1 MRFSIVH
8 RRRAVRLGAM
18 SDPLQFFD
26 EMYGGSPEARGCYS
40 SYCDWFEGQNIA
52 HLRRKSED
60 AETFFRR
67 TGITFNVYGQAE
79 ASERL
84 IPFDIVPRIIAGR
97 EWARLARGIEQRV
110 RAINAFLHD
119 IYHRQEILRAGRI
132 PKELI
137 AQNEAFLPQMIGV
150 SPPGGVY
157 THIVGTDL
165 VRTGEDEFYV
175 LEDNARTPSG
185 VSYMLENRETM
196 LQMFPE
202 LFSRVRVQPV
212 SDYPTRLRRALAAS
226 APDACT
232 GKPVVAVLT
241 PGIHNS
247 AYFEHAFLAD
257 QMGAELV
264 EGGDLRVVDGRI
276 GMRTTQGYQ
285 AIDVLYRRVDDD
297 YLDPLIFNP
306 NSMLGVPGIMDIYR
320 AGGITIA
327 NAPGTGIADDKAIY
341 SYMPDIV
348 EFYMGEKSILKN
360 VPTWRCSDDDALAYV
375 LDHLAELVVKEV
387 HGSGGYGMLVGPA
400 ASKKELAAFRAK
412 LIARPSNY
420 IAQPTLALSTVP
432 ILTRKGLAPRHVDL
446 RPYVLVSPGKIDLVP
461 GGLSRVALKE
471 GSLVVNS
478 SQGGG
483 TKDTW
488 VLEE

>member
-1 MRFSIVH
+1 MTEPSR
-8 RRRAVRLGAM
+8 
-18 SDPLQFFD
+18 FFD
-26 EMYGGSPEARGCYS
+26 EMLQADGTARHPYT
-40 SYCDWFEGQNIA
+40 SYCDWFGAED
-52 HLRRKSED
+52 LRDLRKKSTD
-60 AETFFRR
+60 AEQFFRR

-79 ASERL
+79 ADERL
-84 IPFDIVPRIIAGR
+84 IPFDVVPRVISGR
-97 EWARLARGIEQRV
+97 EWARLTKGIEQRV
-110 RAINAFLHD
+110 RAINAFLYD
-119 IYHRQEILRAGRI
+119 IYHRQEILRAGRV
-132 PKELI
+132 PVDLI
-137 AQNEAFLPQMIGV
+137 AKNDAFLPQMIGMA
-150 SPPGGVY
+150 PPGNVF
-157 THIVGTDL
+157 THIVGVDL
-165 VRTGEDEFYV
+165 VRTGEDEFFV

-202 LFSRVRVQPV
+202 LFSRIKVQPV
-212 SDYPTRLRRALAAS
+212 SDYPRDLRRSLAAS
-226 APDACT
+226 SPANSSGDCT
-232 GKPVVAVLT
+232 VAVLT

-257 QMGAELV
+257 QMGVELV
-264 EGGDLRVVDGRI
+264 EGHDIRITDGKVQ
-276 GMRTTQGYQ
+276 MRTTQGYKP
-285 AIDVLYRRVDDD
+285 IDVLYRRVDDD
-297 YLDPLIFNP
+297 FLDPLNFRP
-306 NSMLGVPGIMDIYR
+306 DSMLGVPGIMDVYR

-348 EFYMGEKSILKN
+348 EFYTGEKAILQN
-360 VPTWRCSDDDALAYV
+360 VPTWRCSEPDSLAYV
-375 LDHLAELVVKEV
+375 LDNLADLVVKEV

-400 ASKKELAAFRAK
+400 ASRKELAMFRAK
-412 LIARPSNY
+412 LEAKPSNY

-432 ILTRKGLAPRHVDL
+432 ILTKAGLAPRHVDL
-446 RPYVLVSPGKIDLVP
+446 RPFVLVSPNRISITP
-461 GGLSRVALKE
+461 GGLTRVAIKK

>member
-1 MRFSIVH
+1 
-8 RRRAVRLGAM
+8 M
-18 SDPLQFFD
+18 SDTDRFYD
-26 EMYGGSPEARGCYS
+26 EMLAPDGAPRGPYGSYGAWFDREDLRELRKKSTEAER
-40 SYCDWFEGQNIA
+40 
-52 HLRRKSED
+52 
-60 AETFFRR
+60 FFRR

-79 ASERL
+79 ADERL
-84 IPFDIVPRIIAGR
+84 IPFDIVPRIISAR
-97 EWARLARGIEQRV
+97 EWARLTRGIEQRV

-119 IYHRQEILRAGRI
+119 IYHRQEILRAGRVPVDI
-132 PKELI
+132 I
-137 AQNEAFLPQMIGV
+137 ARNDAFLPQMIGMA
-150 SPPGGVY
+150 PPGNVF

-165 VRTGEDEFYV
+165 VRTGEDEFFV

-202 LFSRVRVQPV
+202 LFTRIKVQPV
-212 SDYPTRLRRALAAS
+212 SDYPRDLRRSLAAS
-226 APDACT
+226 APTNCSNDCT
-232 GKPVVAVLT
+232 VAILT

-257 QMGAELV
+257 QMGIELV
-264 EGGDLRVVDGRI
+264 EGHDLRIVDGKVA
-276 GMRTTQGYQ
+276 MRTTEGYK

-297 YLDPLIFNP
+297 FLDPLSFNP
-306 NSMLGVPGIMDIYR
+306 DSQLGVPGIMDVYR

-348 EFYMGEKSILKN
+348 EFYTGEKAILQN
-360 VPTWRCSDDDALAYV
+360 VPTWRCNEPEALAYV
-375 LDHLAELVVKEV
+375 LDNLAELVVKEV
-387 HGSGGYGMLVGPA
+387 HGSGGYGMLIGPA
-400 ASKKELAAFRAK
+400 ASRKELAEFRRK
-412 LIARPSNY
+412 LEARPGYY
-420 IAQPTLALSTVP
+420 IAQPTLSLSTVP
-432 ILTRKGLAPRHVDL
+432 IFTRSGLAPRHVDL
-446 RPYVLVSPGKIDLVP
+446 RPFVLVSPDRVHITP
-461 GGLSRVALKE
+461 GGLTRVALKK

-488 VLEE
+488 VLGE

>member
-1 MRFSIVH
+1 MTEP
-8 RRRAVRLGAM
+8 GT
-18 SDPLQFFD
+18 FFD
-26 EMYGGSPEARGCYS
+26 EMHGGGETPRAPYAE
-40 SYCDWFEGQNIA
+40 YCRWLEGEDVA
-52 HLRRKSED
+52 WLRRKSTE

-67 TGITFNVYGQAE
+67 TGITFNVYGAAE
-79 ASERL
+79 ADERL
-84 IPFDIVPRIIAGR
+84 IPFDVVPRIISGR

-119 IYHRQEILRAGRI
+119 LYHRQEILRSGRVPREI
-132 PKELI
+132 I
-137 AQNEAFLPQMIGV
+137 ARNDAFLPQMIGIT
-150 SPPGGVY
+150 PPGGVY
-157 THIVGTDL
+157 THVVGVDL
-165 VRTGEDEFYV
+165 VRTSEDEVFV

-196 LQMFPE
+196 FQMFPE
-202 LFSRVRVQPV
+202 LFSRIRVQPV
-212 SDYPTRLRRALAAS
+212 SDYPMRLRRALAAS
-226 APDACT
+226 APTACE
-232 GKPVVAVLT
+232 GRPVVAILT

-264 EGGDLRVVDGRI
+264 EGHDLRVVDGRI
-276 GMRTTQGYQ
+276 AMRTTRGYQ
-285 AIDVLYRRVDDD
+285 LIDVLYRRVDDD
-297 YLDPLIFNP
+297 FLDPLIFRQD
-306 NSMLGVPGIMDIYR
+306 SMLGVPGIFDIYR

-348 EFYMGEKSILKN
+348 EFYTGEKAILSN
-360 VPTWRCSDDDALAYV
+360 VPTWRCSDPESLKYV
-375 LDHLAELVVKEV
+375 LSNLSELVVKEV

-400 ASKKELAAFRAK
+400 ASRNELAAFRAK
-412 LIARPSNY
+412 LEARPGNY

-432 ILTRKGLAPRHVDL
+432 ILAKSGLAPRHVDL
-446 RPYVLVSPGKIDLVP
+446 RPYVLVLPNRIDLVP
-461 GGLSRVALKE
+461 GGLTRVALKK

>member
-1 MRFSIVH
+1 MRD
-8 RRRAVRLGAM
+8 RL
-18 SDPLQFFD
+18 PFFD
-26 EMYGGSPEARGCYS
+26 EMLGSGEAARDPYA
-40 SYCDWFEGQNIA
+40 SYHGWFSNEDLKD
-52 HLRRKSED
+52 LRKKSTD
-60 AETFFRR
+60 AEAFFRR

-79 ASERL
+79 ADERL
-84 IPFDIVPRIIAGR
+84 IPFDIVPRIISAR
-97 EWARLARGIEQRV
+97 EWAKLTKGIEQRV

-132 PKELI
+132 PVDLI
-137 AQNEAFLPQMIGV
+137 ARNEAFLPQMIGV
-150 SPPGGVY
+150 APPGNVY
-157 THIVGTDL
+157 THIVGIDL
-165 VRTGEDEFYV
+165 VRTGEDEFFV

-202 LFSRVRVQPV
+202 LFTRIKVQPV
-212 SDYPTRLRRALAAS
+212 QDYPVNLRRSLAAS
-226 APDACT
+226 APQNCSPDT
-232 GKPVVAVLT
+232 TVAVLT

-247 AYFEHAFLAD
+247 AYYEHAFLAD
-257 QMGAELV
+257 QMGVELV
-264 EGGDLRVVDGRI
+264 EGSDLRIVGGKVQ
-276 GMRTTQGYQ
+276 MRTTEGYRP
-285 AIDVLYRRVDDD
+285 IDVLYRRVDDD
-297 YLDPLIFNP
+297 FLDPMNFNP
-306 NSMLGVPGIMDIYR
+306 DSMLGVPGIMDIYR

-348 EFYMGEKSILKN
+348 EFYTGEKAILQN
-360 VPTWRCSDDDALAYV
+360 VPTWRCSEADDLAYV
-375 LDHLAELVVKEV
+375 LDHLDEVVVKEV

-400 ASKKELAAFRAK
+400 ASKKEIATFRKK
-412 LIARPSNY
+412 LEARPGNY

-432 ILTRKGLAPRHVDL
+432 ILTQKGLAPRHVDL
-446 RPYVLVSPGKIDLVP
+446 RPFVQVRPDGCTITP
-461 GGLSRVALKE
+461 GGLTRVALKK